1 MEITLKPEQEKFI
14 IEQVNQGRYN
24 SINTA
29 ISEALNLLEVRDKQ
43 YDLWLEETQKKIVL
57 GLEQLK
63 RGEGI
68 DGEIV
73 IDRLQEKFRKLRELN
88 HNE

>member
-1 MEITLKPEQEKFI
+1 MEITLKPEQEQFI

-29 ISEALNLLEVRDKQ
+29 ISEALTLLETRDQ
-43 YDLWLEETQKKIVL
+43 IYDMWLEETKKKGIAS
-57 GLEQLK
+57 LEQLE

-68 DGEIV
+68 DRE